1 VVFAEGFVLEEAE
14 AEFLRVELDGRVLVQ
29 HEQTDDC
36 DLVGLFLSVVLFFGC
51 FTKPKGVS

>member
-1 VVFAEGFVLEEAE
+1 VAFAEGFVLEEAE

-36 DLVGLFLSVVLFFGC
+36 DLVDLFLSVVLFFGC